1 MDEPRSRGW
10 RAFGTRPVVALVRLA
25 WRADRR
31 GVLAI
36 FSASVFE
43 AAAGIGATLAIGALV
58 NSIVGTGG
66 LAGAMPWVAL
76 GAVAAIFVIQRV
88 AFPFL
93 APAVESLEHRL
104 TLLVRERVMTPLLRP
119 STVYHLEDPKVADEL
134 RQAQLVG
141 SENFSAQQAL
151 GALND
156 LTTIRLSA
164 LACTVLLWQWQW
176 WAPLVLGFAW
186 LCSRAWYR
194 RQMSTLVA
202 SMERN
207 TPPLRRAEYVGDL
220 ILGGTAAKEA
230 RIFGLAPWLVERFHN
245 QWLTGMT
252 EVWRQRR
259 RGRVATVFAAVVLL
273 GSHLLV
279 LGLLVKGALAGEF
292 LIGQLFIYLQVAL
305 GHSGYGFHPET
316 EYILRMGAAPL
327 PHVLEIDR
335 LVSAGEDADKTAAGR
350 RHPGDAPQT
359 AVRFEGVYF
368 AYPSTGRPVLNELDL
383 EIPAGQSLAI
393 VGENGAGKTTIVNL
407 LCGFYKPSFGRI
419 TVDGTDLAELDTHA
433 WQRRIAAVF
442 QDYARYPVPV
452 WENVTF
458 GAPSRSTEYLARL
471 RAAEKAGLTDVIED
485 LPKSW
490 GTMLSRKFDGGAEL
504 SGGQWQRV
512 ALARAMFALE
522 CGASILVLDEPTS
535 NLDVRAEADLYNRFL
550 ELTAGLTTI
559 IVSHRFSTVRRA
571 DRIVV
576 VEGGRIVESGSHD
589 ELLALDGR
597 YARMFRLQARY
608 YDDAPSSSNGA
619 DTRSLA

>member
-10 RAFGTRPVVALVRLA
+10 RAFGRRPVVALVRLA
-25 WRADRR
+25 WGADRS

-36 FSASVFE
+36 FLASVFE
-43 AAAGIGATLAIGALV
+43 AGAGIGATLAIGALL

-76 GAVAAIFVIQRV
+76 GSVAAIFVIQRV

-164 LACTVLLWQWQW
+164 LACTVLLWQWHW
-176 WAPLVLGFAW
+176 WAPPVLGFAW

-220 ILGGTAAKEA
+220 VLGGTAAKEA
-230 RIFGLAPWLVERFHN
+230 RVFGLAPWLVERFHH

-259 RGRVATVFAAVVLL
+259 QGRVATLFSALVLL

-279 LGLLVKGALAGEF
+279 LGLLVKAALAGEF
-292 LIGQLFIYLQVAL
+292 AIGQLFVYLQVAL
-305 GHSGYGFHPET
+305 GHSGYGLHPEM

-335 LVSAGEDADKTAAGR
+335 LVSAGESSARAAGR

-368 AYPSTGRPVLNELDL
+368 AYPSTGRPVLNGLDL
-383 EIPAGQSLAI
+383 EIPAGRSLAI
-393 VGENGAGKTTIVNL
+393 VGENG
-407 LCGFYKPSFGRI
+407 
-419 TVDGTDLAELDTHA
+419 
-433 WQRRIAAVF
+433 
-442 QDYARYPVPV
+442 
-452 WENVTF
+452 
-458 GAPSRSTEYLARL
+458 
-471 RAAEKAGLTDVIED
+471 
-485 LPKSW
+485 
-490 GTMLSRKFDGGAEL
+490 
-504 SGGQWQRV
+504 
-512 ALARAMFALE
+512 
-522 CGASILVLDEPTS
+522 
-535 NLDVRAEADLYNRFL
+535 
-550 ELTAGLTTI
+550 
-559 IVSHRFSTVRRA
+559 
-571 DRIVV
+571 
-576 VEGGRIVESGSHD
+576 
-589 ELLALDGR
+589 
-597 YARMFRLQARY
+597 
-608 YDDAPSSSNGA
+608 
-619 DTRSLA
+619 